1 MKQRNSG
8 VFTFAPH
15 VLVNRWVAVSTL
27 ILLFGCSTTEEPLRI
42 TADQFDAVEA
52 TGPDDELVLRG
63 EVERGAPAIVVDM
76 PTLDESVKPP
86 FDVSIRFL
94 ANDDANIVID
104 TLKIKY
110 GFFDLTDEVI
120 ARMKVSAAGISGPI
134 DAVKPGRYK
143 LKVSISDD
151 KKRTGRALL
160 VFRVVD

>member
-120 ARMKVSAAGISGPI
+120 ARMKVSATGISGPI

-143 LKVSISDD
+143 LKVLISDD

>member
-1 MKQRNSG
+1 MKNRVSG
-8 VFTFAPH
+8 AFTSTTH
-15 VLVNRWVAVSTL
+15 VSMNRLIAMSALV
-27 ILLFGCSTTEEPLRI
+27 LLFGCTTTEEPLRI

-86 FDVSIRFL
+86 FDVSIRFE
-94 ANDDANIVID
+94 ANDDASIILD

-120 ARMKVSAAGISGPI
+120 ARMKVSATGISGPI

>member
-1 MKQRNSG
+1 MKQRNPGALVS
-8 VFTFAPH
+8 APH
-15 VLVNRWVAVSTL
+15 MKVYRWVAVSTL

-42 TADQFDAVEA
+42 TEDQFDAVEA

-63 EVERGAPAIVVDM
+63 EVERGAPAIVVDT

-86 FDVSIRFL
+86 FDVSIRFE
-94 ANDDANIVID
+94 ANDDANINID

-120 ARMKVSAAGISGPI
+120 ARMKVSATGISGPI